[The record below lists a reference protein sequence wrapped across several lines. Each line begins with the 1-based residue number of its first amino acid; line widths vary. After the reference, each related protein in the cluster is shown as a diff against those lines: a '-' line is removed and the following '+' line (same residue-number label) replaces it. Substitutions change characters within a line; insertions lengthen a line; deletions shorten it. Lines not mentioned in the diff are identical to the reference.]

1 LFDGTVTLFLTALTP
16 MPISAARAAAFD
28 ILLPVQTQDAYA
40 SELLHSERLDRL
52 SPSDHRLATELV
64 MGVLRWQ
71 SRLDAAIA
79 PHSSRPLAKLDPQVL
94 LALRLAAY
102 QVMFLD
108 RIPARAAINESVDL
122 VKRAGKTSAAPF
134 ANAVLRKIAA
144 AGPSE
149 PAATETLTAKELA
162 QEFAH
167 PAWLVERWATQFGLA
182 NASAICRYDQQ
193 VPDTCIRVESD
204 DALHE
209 LAGEGITLA
218 PGTLLT
224 SARVVTGG
232 DLTLTRAFR
241 EGRVFIQDEASQ
253 LVATLVGRGSR
264 ILDCCAAPGSKTAA
278 IAARN
283 PDAKIVAAELH
294 PHRADLLRKRV
305 RAGNVEVLTADAT
318 NLNVQEKFD
327 RVLADVPCS
336 GTGTLARNP
345 EIKWRLKPSDLSDL
359 HAKQVAI
366 LSAALK
372 QLAPSGRAVY
382 STCSLESEENEA
394 VVEEVLRANQ
404 HCNLLDCR
412 SELGQ
417 LKETG
422 ELAVSDIGALVNGPY
437 LRTLPGIHPC
447 DGFFAAIL
455 QREG

>member
-1 LFDGTVTLFLTALTP
+1 
-16 MPISAARAAAFD
+16 MPVSPARAAAFD
-28 ILLPVQTQDAYA
+28 ILLRVEQQDAYA

-52 SPSDHRLATELV
+52 NPSDHRLATELV

-79 PHSSRPLAKLDPQVL
+79 PHSSRPLGRLDPQVL

-144 AGPSE
+144 AGPAV

-167 PAWLVERWATQFGLA
+167 PAWLVERWAAHFGLDDA
-182 NASAICRYDQQ
+182 AAICRYDQQ
-193 VPDTCIRVESD
+193 VPATCIRVESD

-209 LAGEGITLA
+209 LAGEGIALV
-218 PGTLLT
+218 PGALLT
-224 SARVVTGG
+224 SARVVSGG
-232 DLTLTRAFR
+232 DLTQTCAFR

-253 LVATLVGRGSR
+253 LVAALVGHGSR

-305 RAGNVEVLTADAT
+305 RAANVEVLTADV
-318 NLNVQEKFD
+318 LQMPLQDGFD

-359 HAKQVAI
+359 QAKQVAI
-366 LSAALK
+366 LSAALQ
-372 QLAPSGRAVY
+372 QLAPGGRAVY

-394 VVEEVLRANQ
+394 VVEEVLTTNKDIR
-404 HCNLLDCR
+404 LLECR
-412 SELGQ
+412 TELER
-417 LKETG
+417 LKQTG
-422 ELAVSDIGALVNGPY
+422 ELAVSYIGALVNGPY

-455 QREG
+455 ERIR